1 MSSSVRASLR
11 SQRPAPDLNSGST
24 AIVTIVHPVDGSDS
38 ALRATNALIAHLDWF
53 RERPVILLVAVHLPI
68 PSLPH
73 MGTVVGKADL
83 ERYYDDECEAMLKRA
98 RERLTTAGIAFDA
111 RKAVGPVAE
120 TIVSVAGK
128 AHADLIYMGTRGM
141 SALANMA
148 LGSIATRVLHVA
160 HIPVVLIH

>member
-1 MSSSVRASLR
+1 MSSSVRASRR
-11 SQRPAPDLNSGST
+11 SKWPAPDLNSGSP

-38 ALRATNALIAHLDWF
+38 ALRATDALIAHLDWF
-53 RERPVILLVAVHLPI
+53 RERPVIILVAVHLPI

-83 ERYYDDECEAMLKRA
+83 QRYYDDECEAMLKRA
-98 RERLTTAGIAFDA
+98 RERLAAAGIAFDG

-120 TIVSVAGK
+120 TIVSVAGE